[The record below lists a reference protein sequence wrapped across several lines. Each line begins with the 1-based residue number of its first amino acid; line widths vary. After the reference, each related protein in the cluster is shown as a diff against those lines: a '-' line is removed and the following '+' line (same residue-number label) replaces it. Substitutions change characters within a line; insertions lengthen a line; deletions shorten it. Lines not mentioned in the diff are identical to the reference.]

1 MLKNSYAHYYNKGY
15 HGQNIFFSKPD
26 YLMLLDLMGKNSERY
41 QITIVAYC
49 LIPNHY
55 HFLLRQ
61 DGSDSSSL
69 FIQTLFNTFVQKMNK
84 KYNRQ
89 GTLFKGSVQ
98 SREIEK
104 QDYLFHLCRYIHAN
118 PVKHK
123 LVSDPIDWEY
133 SNYREYLNIRK
144 GRLYDNSFF
153 NSTFSLPEEYKQ
165 CVNKYVYSLKNLNN
179 KKQSKYNDIY
189 FE

>member
-1 MLKNSYAHYYNKGY
+1 
-15 HGQNIFFSKPD
+15 
-26 YLMLLDLMGKNSERY
+26 MLLDLMGKNRERY
-41 QITIVAYC
+41 HITIVAYC

-55 HFLLRQ
+55 HFLLKQ
-61 DGSDSSSL
+61 DGSASPSL

-84 KYNRQ
+84 KYHRE

-123 LVSDPIDWEY
+123 LVSDPADWEY

-144 GRLYDNSFF
+144 GKLYDEAFF
-153 NSTFSLPEEYKQ
+153 NDSFQLPAEYKEW
-165 CVNKYVYSLKNLNN
+165 VNEYVDSLKNINN
-179 KKQSKYNDIY
+179 ENESKYNAAY